1 MLNKLR
7 ARILSLQFRA
17 IRRTVI
23 ILIAKIPKD
32 LERAIVFGDA
42 LNHLLMISPLKQL
55 FKFSIPKNIQVKIHD
70 LTFDSPIISASFKD
84 DVSSLLQW
92 QLIGIGGITY
102 KTVLKQPSKGNLR
115 PRIQEV
121 SYDGDYG
128 ILNSLGLPTKGV
140 SKFLPKIDNK
150 KLTKFNRPIGISIG
164 GNSYEEYYS
173 VFCEIESRLNSLNFS
188 QFFYEV
194 NISCPNTDDGKC
206 LSDDLETLK
215 KLILNFRDT
224 SSRVIV
230 VKVSPDSP
238 DEEVLRVCEILS
250 NISKT
255 VINVGNSKYIK
266 ANTVGLS
273 SKNFSKEGGGLS
285 GKSLYKN
292 TLRTVKMISSKY
304 DIPIIA
310 TGGVSSYENVNELLK
325 NGASL
330 TGMATLLVSDPFQ
343 IPLINY
349 RLSND

>member
-1 MLNKLR
+1 M
-7 ARILSLQFRA
+7 
-17 IRRTVI
+17 
-23 ILIAKIPKD
+23 
-32 LERAIVFGDA
+32 
-42 LNHLLMISPLKQL
+42 
-55 FKFSIPKNIQVKIHD
+55 
-70 LTFDSPIISASFKD
+70 
-84 DVSSLLQW
+84 
-92 QLIGIGGITY
+92 
-102 KTVLKQPSKGNLR
+102 
-115 PRIQEV
+115 
-121 SYDGDYG
+121 
-128 ILNSLGLPTKGV
+128 
-140 SKFLPKIDNK
+140 
-150 KLTKFNRPIGISIG
+150 
-164 GNSYEEYYS
+164 
-173 VFCEIESRLNSLNFS
+173 
-188 QFFYEV
+188 
-194 NISCPNTDDGKC
+194 
-206 LSDDLETLK
+206 ETLK

-230 VKVSPDSP
+230 VKVSPDSS

-266 ANTVGLS
+266 ANTVGLT

-285 GKSLYKN
+285 GKSLYNN